1 MNPAALPDYYETLQ
15 LSSRADGHTVERV
28 FRLLAKR
35 FHPDN
40 GESGDVT
47 RFTELMEAFR
57 VLSDPEARAR
67 YDARYEEV
75 REEKWRLYEKG
86 ADGTDMAT
94 DRRVRNAILSLL
106 YTARRTDSDHPGV
119 GTVELERL
127 LGCPEEHMRFH
138 LWYLK
143 ENRWIERMENGMLAI
158 TAAGVDRVMELGGP
172 ARDTLHL
179 IGRGEEDDGPI
190 AAAAG

>member
-1 MNPAALPDYYETLQ
+1 MTPAALPDHYETLQ
-15 LSSRADGHTVERV
+15 LSPRADGHTVERV

-40 GESGDVT
+40 GESGDAA
-47 RFTELMEAFR
+47 RFTELMDAFR

-67 YDARYEEV
+67 YDARYEES
-75 REEKWRLYEKG
+75 REERWRLYEKG
-86 ADGTDMAT
+86 ADSTDMAT
-94 DRRVRNAILSLL
+94 DKRVRSAILSLL
-106 YTARRTDSDHPGV
+106 YTARRTDPDHPGV
-119 GTVELERL
+119 GIIDLERL

-143 ENRWIERMENGMLAI
+143 ENRWIERTESGMLAI
-158 TAAGVDRVMELGGP
+158 TAAGVDRVMDLGGP

-179 IGRGEEDDGPI
+179 IGRGDNDQSQR
-190 AAAAG
+190 AAAG

>member
-1 MNPAALPDYYETLQ
+1 MDSAALPDYYETLQ
-15 LSSRADGHTVERV
+15 LSPRADGYTVERV

-57 VLSDPEARAR
+57 VLSDPEARAQ
-67 YDARYEEV
+67 YDARYEQV

-106 YTARRTDSDHPGV
+106 YTARRTDPDHPGV
-119 GTVELERL
+119 GIIDLERL

-143 ENRWIERMENGMLAI
+143 ENRWIERTDSGMLAI
-158 TAAGVDRVMELGGP
+158 TAAGVDRVMDLGGP

-179 IGRGEEDDGPI
+179 IGRGEDEGSLR
-190 AAAAG
+190 AAG